1 MKMKNIQSFIAF
13 IGFTLVLWSCSSS
26 PAPLDPTIPT
36 LSFPLNNEACLEGVS
51 LNDSQS
57 SLEFRWN
64 SSQNA
69 VRYRLSLTNLSDNQN
84 QSFETSGTSLSVTLL
99 KNTPYSWS
107 ITAKGEEGSND
118 ASSDSWKFYLASS
131 GIINYAPFPTELL
144 APRSGTTVT
153 PLDGEIILSW
163 AGSDVDGDL
172 DYYELYL
179 DETDASTFIKQIDA
193 ISTTTETS
201 IEVQSETAYSWKI
214 IAVDSNG
221 NKSNSGIYTFRT
233 D

>member
-1 MKMKNIQSFIAF
+1 MFSVRVHVAEVNNVVHTESDDDDTRNGLGNAQVP
-13 IGFTLVLWSCSSS
+13 LLHVLGV
-26 PAPLDPTIPT
+26 AE
-36 LSFPLNNEACLEGVS
+36 NNA
-51 LNDSQS
+51 
-57 SLEFRWN
+57 
-64 SSQNA
+64 
-69 VRYRLSLTNLSDNQN
+69 DN
-84 QSFETSGTSLSVTLL
+84 ERDRGR
-99 KNTPYSWS
+99 
-107 ITAKGEEGSND
+107 GEEGSND